1 MMLDDVYGSDVEEAF
16 QKQDAARWE
25 RVLPELEWDEGEDSL
40 VVEELL
46 GGPQMRSHDQ
56 A

>member
-1 MMLDDVYGSDVEEAF
+1 MILDDVYGSDVDEAF
-16 QKQDAARWE
+16 QKQEAALRE
-25 RVLPELEWDEGEDSL
+25 RVLPELEWDESEDSL

-46 GGPQMRSHDQ
+46 GGPQMRSHDY

>member
-1 MMLDDVYGSDVEEAF
+1 MMLDDVYGSDLDEALR
-16 QKQDAARWE
+16 QHEAAWRE
-25 RVLPELEWDEGEDSL
+25 RVLPELEWDESEDSL

-46 GGPQMRSHDQ
+46 SGSQMRSHEY

>member
-1 MMLDDVYGSDVEEAF
+1 MMLDDVFGSDVDEAL
-16 QKQDAARWE
+16 QKQEAAWRE
-25 RVLPELEWDEGEDSL
+25 RVLPELEWDESEDSL

-46 GGPQMRSHDQ
+46 GGPQMRSHGY